1 MAFPYVL
8 STKCC
13 STILQESKPHVIRLN
28 VEQVELHPPGMFGRS
43 CTMARFFLEVCI
55 ILILLTSN
63 QETQG
68 NCKGVFAAADNA
80 GMAPNLY
87 LKELLDKGA

>member
-1 MAFPYVL
+1 M
-8 STKCC
+8 
-13 STILQESKPHVIRLN
+13 
-28 VEQVELHPPGMFGRS
+28 
-43 CTMARFFLEVCI
+43 
-55 ILILLTSN
+55 LILLTSN

-68 NCKGVFAAADNA
+68 NCKGVFAAADDA

>member
-1 MAFPYVL
+1 MPLQLRVKSLLVKSF
-8 STKCC
+8 CC
-13 STILQESKPHVIRLN
+13 TECGIPIRAIN
-28 VEQVELHPPGMFGRS
+28 SVELHPPQAYGRN
-43 CTMARFFLEVCI
+43 CTMPRFFLEVCV

-68 NCKGVFAAADNA
+68 NCKGVFAAADDA